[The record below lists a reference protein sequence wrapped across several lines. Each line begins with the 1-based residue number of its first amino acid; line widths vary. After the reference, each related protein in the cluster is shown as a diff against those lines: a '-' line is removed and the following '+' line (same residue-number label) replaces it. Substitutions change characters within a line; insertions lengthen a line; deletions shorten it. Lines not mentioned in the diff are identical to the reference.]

1 MTNKHSLVSA
11 AAQGRMSNK
20 DVGIMYAFVLD
31 MPEAG
36 NRERREKY
44 TNAGNRK
51 EAIGTFTGSKAKT
64 SRGEVQLQTPRSAL
78 LGLFVRITISFNN
91 LTLSLTDYVFYYF
104 LAISSSSFCCSSSF
118 VSWESRVRDAS
129 TSWMVRRLLAA
140 GGNDLLSSKNI
151 LTVSDTSPLKGKTKQ
166 KQTRCQEPVILRSC

>member
-1 MTNKHSLVSA
+1 
-11 AAQGRMSNK
+11 MSNK

-51 EAIGTFTGSKAKT
+51 SHKKKIISGRKKFYHKYWKMEPLSTSSCFYGAIGTFTGSKAKT

-78 LGLFVRITISFNN
+78 LGLFVRITISFNI
-91 LTLSLTDYVFYYF
+91 LTLSLTDIKMIMCFITFWQYPP
-104 LAISSSSFCCSSSF
+104 ARSAAHPPSS
-118 VSWESRVRDAS
+118 
-129 TSWMVRRLLAA
+129 A
-140 GGNDLLSSKNI
+140 GKVGSGMR
-151 LTVSDTSPLKGKTKQ
+151 PLPGW
-166 KQTRCQEPVILRSC
+166 

>member
-1 MTNKHSLVSA
+1 MYHKYWKMEPLSA
-11 AAQGRMSNK
+11 SSCFYG
-20 DVGIMYAFVLD
+20 
-31 MPEAG
+31 
-36 NRERREKY
+36 
-44 TNAGNRK
+44 
-51 EAIGTFTGSKAKT
+51 AIGTFTGSKAKT

-78 LGLFVRITISFNN
+78 LGLFVRITISFNI
-91 LTLSLTDYVFYYF
+91 LTLSLTDIKNDYVFYYF